1 MNSDNNWYG
10 HRFILREYCKIENDL
25 PIFGFLQHGC
35 HFKEYLEY
43 FTSTGVRKFSFYPYF
58 CWDKETEIIT
68 KKRGVKN
75 VHSIGAP
82 FLYLMKM
89 YESALEIKQKK
100 KNNGTVYFQEHS
112 TPESDYFFNS
122 TQKKIIEKIENENPG
137 PYTVCLFYSDLKE
150 DIINF
155 YKKRNWNIHC
165 CGSRSDNFTLFKV
178 YELINNSEKCIFT
191 YFSTPFF
198 YSMILKKRTQIIP
211 DDFKFFKK
219 GVKDSFYKSHMQKYP
234 SLFESEIDLEEGYIY
249 AKKYLGLDSMKEPD
263 ELKHILGWNSSYK
276 KILSKFS
283 AAMIDFKYSKDYR
296 LGNKLEEKYLK
307 KTNHSWEEN

>member
-100 KNNGTVYFQEHS
+100 KIME
-112 TPESDYFFNS
+112 
-122 TQKKIIEKIENENPG
+122 
-137 PYTVCLFYSDLKE
+137 
-150 DIINF
+150 
-155 YKKRNWNIHC
+155 
-165 CGSRSDNFTLFKV
+165 
-178 YELINNSEKCIFT
+178 
-191 YFSTPFF
+191 
-198 YSMILKKRTQIIP
+198 
-211 DDFKFFKK
+211 
-219 GVKDSFYKSHMQKYP
+219 
-234 SLFESEIDLEEGYIY
+234 
-249 AKKYLGLDSMKEPD
+249 
-263 ELKHILGWNSSYK
+263 
-276 KILSKFS
+276 
-283 AAMIDFKYSKDYR
+283 
-296 LGNKLEEKYLK
+296 
-307 KTNHSWEEN
+307 